1 MHSIFYYEETLMK
14 ELGHEDRVLDYLK
27 VDTDKP
33 GGTGF
38 EDVVRV
44 TSNFISDLMYIF
56 LLKLEHYIE
65 IFEFHEDCVT
75 SI

>member
-1 MHSIFYYEETLMK
+1 MHSLFFYEETLMK

-44 TSNFISDLMYIF
+44 TFNFISDLKYNF
-56 LLKLEHYIE
+56 AFKARALH
-65 IFEFHEDCVT
+65 
-75 SI
+75 